1 MACMVTEVTNL
12 RYYKVV
18 SDGYIVS
25 VGTGNGGT
33 EIIESEYTTIMS
45 VIQNR
50 PDGDYALKEDLT
62 WEIVSDV
69 TGPEEEELSPE
80 EIAEALE
87 EIL

>member
-1 MACMVTEVTNL
+1 MGRMVTEVINL

-25 VGTGNGGT
+25 VGTGNSGT
-33 EIIESEYTTIMS
+33 EVTEEEYIS
-45 VIQNR
+45 ILSAIQNR
-50 PDGDYALKEDLT
+50 PDGNYVLKEDLT
-62 WEIVSDV
+62 WEEVSDV
-69 TGPEEEELSPE
+69 TGPDEEELSPE

>member
-1 MACMVTEVTNL
+1 M

-33 EIIESEYTTIMS
+33 EITEEEYIFILFT
-45 VIQNR
+45 IQNR

-62 WEIVSDV
+62 WEEVFDV
-69 TGPEEEELSPE
+69 TGPDEEELSPE

>member
-1 MACMVTEVTNL
+1 M

-33 EIIESEYTTIMS
+33 EITEEEYASILST
-45 VIQNR
+45 IQNR

-62 WEIVSDV
+62 WEEVSDV
-69 TGPEEEELSPE
+69 TGPDEEELSPE

-87 EIL
+87 GIL

>member
-1 MACMVTEVTNL
+1 M

-33 EIIESEYTTIMS
+33 EITEEEYTFILS
-45 VIQNR
+45 AIQNR

-62 WEIVSDV
+62 WEVVSDV